1 MFSKVPARP
10 PEGGIR
16 ETLNSIAARRIIILD
31 GAMGSLIQGFRLT
44 EEDFRGERF
53 AEHPVDLLGCND
65 LLCLTRPDL
74 IRGIHADYMKAGA
87 DITKTC
93 SFNASSVSLG
103 DFGIGELAY
112 EISRAAAALARET
125 ADRFSSPE
133 RPRFVAG
140 SMGPTAKSGSISP
153 DIDDPEKRA
162 IRWDELVL
170 AYYDNARGLV
180 DGGADI
186 LLVETIFDTL
196 NAKAAISAIGR
207 LLKERRIDTPV
218 MLSATV
224 ASAGNGGRILS
235 GQTLEAFCVSAAHA
249 GPWSLGLNCSFGADK
264 LRRHAEELGKV
275 SSRLGA
281 SWLISTHPNAG
292 LPNQLGGYDE
302 SPESMASKMEEYFKE
317 GLLNIAGGCC
327 GTTPGHIAAI
337 AELAARYP
345 PRRMPG
351 AGAPSSTWLA
361 GLEALAIGGT
371 NSKTGGPDAGKANSK
386 TNGSAGGGAAGKIDD
401 SAAGQ
406 GFTVIG
412 ERTNVAGSRK
422 FLKLI
427 KEKNYGEALTV
438 AREMIDR
445 GAALIDVCMDDAL
458 LDAEEAMGR
467 FLNLALQDPEIARV
481 PIMIDSSRWNVIE
494 AGLKCVQGKCL
505 VNSISLKEGP
515 GEFLRRAEIARSYGA
530 AVVVMLFDERG
541 QAADYERKIE
551 VARRSWTLLR
561 DSGFPAGDIVFD
573 PNVLSVAT
581 GIPEHDSYGLDFIRA
596 CAWIHDNCPGA
607 QISGGVS
614 NLSFSFRGND
624 RVREALH
631 AVFLKH
637 AAGAGL
643 SMAIVNPASLVEYG
657 DIEEELRGAAEDLIL
672 NRNTAPSAF
681 AGPAGGPGDSPANSS
696 TDSPTERLL
705 GLAERIAGEGASTA
719 SPGTA
724 APGAWRGQDAGE
736 RIVYAMVKGID
747 DYIEQDVLE
756 LRGRYERSL
765 EIVEGPL
772 MRGMREVGELF
783 GEGKM
788 FLPQVIRS
796 ARVMKKAVTV
806 LTPFIEQ
813 EKQKPGGSA
822 GRTQAEAGN
831 AAIVLATVKGDVHD
845 IGKNIVG
852 VVLGCNGYAIRD
864 LGVMVEAQRILDT
877 AQREGAAAIGVSGL
891 ITPSLDEMVHI
902 ASEMERRGFNIPLLV
917 GGAAASL
924 AHTAL
929 RIAPAYSGPVV
940 YTRDAGQCPGALRSL
955 LSPAGRPGFLADLET
970 RYREAAARH
979 DSIHSRIEIIPLEEA
994 RANRVPAPGPA
1005 PAPRRRGLIELNDY
1019 PLEKIVPRID
1029 WEGFLQSWELTP
1041 ENGTGEEDR
1050 RQTARMRLLEDARGA
1065 LERVQSEGLFR
1076 LRGVLGF
1083 FPAAVRGEDVLVF
1096 DPASGHGAA
1105 VPGGAEP
1112 LERFSFLRGQDRK
1125 RNGVHNP
1132 CLADFLPASGGW
1144 IGLFA
1149 LSAGFGL
1156 EEAAAACRAQG
1167 DDYGAILLATLANSL
1182 AEAFSEEAH
1191 RLAAREY
1198 WGRGGPADNVSIDGT
1213 LGIRPAFGYPAC
1225 PDHRDKEI
1233 AFRLL
1238 EAQRRAGLELTESAM
1253 IRPTASVCGMY
1264 LPGGFYFTIAAVGE
1278 DQLTGWAGR
1287 KGIGREEAEQRLA
1300 SILPL
1305 AKRSF

>member
-1 MFSKVPARP
+1 
-10 PEGGIR
+10 
-16 ETLNSIAARRIIILD
+16 
-31 GAMGSLIQGFRLT
+31 MGSLIQSFHLT
-44 EEDFRGERF
+44 EEDFRGWRF
-53 AEHPVDLLGCND
+53 AGHPVNLLGCND

-74 IRGIHADYMKAGA
+74 ISRIHEDYLKAGA

-93 SFNASSVSLG
+93 SFNASSVSLA

-112 EISRAAAALARET
+112 EISRAAAALARGA

-162 IRWDELVL
+162 ISWDELVS
-170 AYYDNARGLV
+170 AYCDNARGLV
-180 DGGADI
+180 DGGADL

-196 NAKAAISAIGR
+196 NAKAAIFAITR
-207 LLKERRIDTPV
+207 LLKERRLDIPV

-224 ASAGNGGRILS
+224 ASAGTEGRILS
-235 GQTLEAFCVSAAHA
+235 GQTLEAFCISVAHA
-249 GPWSLGLNCSFGADK
+249 EPWSLGLNCSFGADK
-264 LRRHAEELGKV
+264 LRQGAAELGAV

-292 LPNQLGGYDE
+292 LPNQFGGYDE
-302 SPESMASKMEEYFKE
+302 SPESMALKMEEYFKE
-317 GLLNIAGGCC
+317 GLLNITGGCC
-327 GTTPGHIAAI
+327 GTTPAHIAAI
-337 AELAARYP
+337 AELAVRYP
-345 PRRMPG
+345 PRRIP
-351 AGAPSSTWLA
+351 AEAPSSTWLA
-361 GLEALAIGGT
+361 GLEALAV
-371 NSKTGGPDAGKANSK
+371 
-386 TNGSAGGGAAGKIDD
+386 
-401 SAAGQ
+401 GQ

-427 KEKNYGEALTV
+427 KEKNFGEALTV
-438 AREMIDR
+438 AREMIGR
-445 GAALIDVCMDDAL
+445 GASLIDICMDDAL

-467 FLNLALQDPEIARV
+467 FLGLALQDPEIARV

-515 GEFLRRAEIARSYGA
+515 QEFLRRAGIARSYGA
-530 AVVVMLFDERG
+530 AVVIMLFDEQG

-551 VARRSWTLLR
+551 VARRSWVLLR
-561 DSGFPAGDIVFD
+561 NSGFPARDIVFD

-631 AVFLKH
+631 AVFLKY

-657 DIEEELRGAAEDLIL
+657 AVEGELREVAEDLIL
-672 NRNTAPSAF
+672 NRNTASS
-681 AGPAGGPGDSPANSS
+681 GLPGSV
-696 TDSPTERLL
+696 DSPTERLL
-705 GLAERIAGEGASTA
+705 RLAEQIAAEGIS
-719 SPGTA
+719 GA
-724 APGAWRGQDAGE
+724 APGAVLHEAWRDRDAGE

-756 LRGRYERSL
+756 LRDRYERSL

-772 MRGMREVGELF
+772 MRGMQEVGDLF
-783 GEGKM
+783 GAGKM

-796 ARVMKKAVTV
+796 ARVMKKAVGV

-813 EKQKPGGSA
+813 EKQKSGG
-822 GRTQAEAGN
+822 GGQGPEDAGN

-852 VVLGCNGYAIRD
+852 VVLGCNGYVIRD

-891 ITPSLDEMVHI
+891 ITPSLDEMVRI
-902 ASEMERRGFNIPLLV
+902 AAEMERRGFSIPLLV

-929 RIAPAYSGPVV
+929 RIAPVYSGPVV

-955 LSPAGRPGFLADLET
+955 LSPAARSGFLADLET

-979 DSIHSRIEIIPLEEA
+979 DNIHSRIELIPLEEA
-994 RANRVPAPGPA
+994 RANRVPAPDPV
-1005 PAPRRRGLIELNDY
+1005 PPPRRRGLIELNDY
-1019 PLEKIVPRID
+1019 PLEKIIPRID
-1029 WEGFLQSWELTP
+1029 WDGFLQSWELRP
-1041 ENGTGEEDR
+1041 GRGERGEGEDQVEDC
-1050 RQTARMRLLEDARGA
+1050 RQAVQTRLLEDAREA
-1065 LERVQSEGLFR
+1065 LERVQSERLLR
-1076 LRGVLGF
+1076 LRGVLGL
-1083 FPAAVRGEDVLVF
+1083 FPAAALGEDILVF
-1096 DPASGHGAA
+1096 DHVLERDTA
-1105 VPGGAEP
+1105 VSNTAGSTVRPRG
-1112 LERFSFLRGQDRK
+1112 RFSFLRSQDRK
-1125 RNGVHNP
+1125 RNGVRNP
-1132 CLADFLPASGGW
+1132 CLADFLPAEGW

-1156 EEAAAACRAQG
+1156 EEAAAACRGRG

-1182 AEAFSEEAH
+1182 AEAFSDEAH
-1191 RLAAREY
+1191 RLAAGEY
-1198 WGRGGPADNVSIDGT
+1198 WAYAAGPGKLPGGLPETASIDGT
-1213 LGIRPAFGYPAC
+1213 FGIRPAFGYPAC

-1233 AFRLL
+1233 VFRLL
-1238 EAQRRAGLELTESAM
+1238 EARRRSGLELTESAM
-1253 IRPTASVCGMY
+1253 IRPAASVCGMY
-1264 LPGGFYFTIAAVGE
+1264 LPAGFYFNIAAVGE
-1278 DQLTGWAGR
+1278 DQLAAWAEH
-1287 KGIGREEAEQRLA
+1287 KGIGIDEAEQRLA

-1305 AKRSF
+1305 AKKSF

>member
-1 MFSKVPARP
+1 MSSTVSWAP
-10 PEGGIR
+10 PEGGVR
-16 ETLNSIAARRIIILD
+16 EKLNAIAARRIIVLD
-31 GAMGSLIQGFRLT
+31 GAMGSLIQGLHLT
-44 EEDFRGERF
+44 EGDFRGERF
-53 AEHPVDLLGCND
+53 AGHPVNLLGCND

-74 IRGIHADYMKAGA
+74 IRGIHGDYLKAGA

-93 SFNASSVSLG
+93 SFNATSVSLA
-103 DFGIGELAY
+103 DFGIGGLAY
-112 EISRAAAALARET
+112 EISHAAAALAREA
-125 ADRFSSPE
+125 ADGFSSPE

-162 IRWDELVL
+162 ISWDELVS

-180 DGGADI
+180 DGGADL

-196 NAKAAISAIGR
+196 NAKAAIFAIMR
-207 LLKERRIDTPV
+207 LLEERRLDVPL

-224 ASAGNGGRILS
+224 ASAGDGGRILS
-235 GQTLEAFCVSAAHA
+235 GQTLEAFCISVAHA

-264 LRRHAEELGKV
+264 LRQGAAELGAV
-275 SSRLGA
+275 SVRLGT

-292 LPNQLGGYDE
+292 LPNQLGAYDE
-302 SPESMASKMEEYFKE
+302 GPESMALKMEGYFKD

-327 GTTPGHIAAI
+327 GTTPAHIAAI

-345 PRRMPG
+345 PRRIPG
-351 AGAPSSTWLA
+351 GAPPPSTWLA
-361 GLEALAIGGT
+361 GLEGLAVGR
-371 NSKTGGPDAGKANSK
+371 GPGQEAG
-386 TNGSAGGGAAGKIDD
+386 AGLSPGL
-401 SAAGQ
+401 
-406 GFTVIG
+406 TVIG

-422 FLKLI
+422 FLKLV
-427 KEKNYGEALTV
+427 KEKNFGEALTV
-438 AREMIDR
+438 AREMISR
-445 GAALIDVCMDDAL
+445 GASLIDVCMDDAL

-467 FLNLALQDPEIARV
+467 FLSLALQDPEIARV

-515 GEFLRRAEIARSYGA
+515 REFLRRAGIARSYGA
-530 AVVVMLFDERG
+530 AVLVMLFDEQG

-551 VARRSWTLLR
+551 VARRSWALLR

-573 PNVLSVAT
+573 PNILSIAT

-596 CAWIHDNCPGA
+596 CAWIHNNCPGA

-643 SMAIVNPASLVEYG
+643 SMAIVNPASLVEYDALEG
-657 DIEEELRGAAEDLIL
+657 ELREAAEDLIL
-672 NRNTAPSAF
+672 NRNTAPAAF
-681 AGPAGGPGDSPANSS
+681 PGPADSSRDSPMGSPRDN
-696 TDSPTERLL
+696 PTERLL
-705 GLAERIAGEGASTA
+705 RLAERSAGEGV
-719 SPGTA
+719 P
-724 APGAWRGQDAGE
+724 APGAFLHEAWRGQDAGE

-783 GEGKM
+783 GAGKM

-796 ARVMKKAVTV
+796 ARVMKKAVAV
-806 LTPFIEQ
+806 LTPFIER
-813 EKQKPGGSA
+813 EKQNSGG
-822 GRTQAEAGN
+822 GMGEAGN
-831 AAIVLATVKGDVHD
+831 TAIVLATVKGDVHD

-852 VVLGCNGYAIRD
+852 VVLGCNGYVIRD

-877 AQREGAAAIGVSGL
+877 AQQEGAAAIGVSGL

-902 ASEMERRGFNIPLLV
+902 AGEMERRGFNIPLLV

-940 YTRDAGQCPGALRSL
+940 YTQDAGQCPGALRSL
-955 LSPAGRPGFLADLET
+955 LSPAARSGFLADLET

-979 DSIHSRIEIIPLEEA
+979 DGIHSRIELIPLEEA
-994 RANRVPAPGPA
+994 RANRAPPPEAA
-1005 PAPRRRGLIELNDY
+1005 PPPRRRGLIELNDY
-1019 PLEKIVPRID
+1019 PLEKIIPRID
-1029 WEGFLQSWELTP
+1029 WDGFLQSWELRP
-1041 ENGTGEEDR
+1041 GDRGPGGDDQGEDR
-1050 RQTARMRLLEDARGA
+1050 RRAVQAKLLEDAGEA
-1065 LERVQSEGLFR
+1065 LERVKSEQLLR
-1076 LRGVLGF
+1076 LRGVLGI
-1083 FPAAVRGEDVLVF
+1083 FPAAALGEDILIFDRVL
-1096 DPASGHGAA
+1096 DRDTALGNTAGASPRG
-1105 VPGGAEP
+1105 
-1112 LERFSFLRGQDRK
+1112 RFSFLRGQDRK
-1125 RNGVHNP
+1125 RNGVRNP
-1132 CLADFLPASGGW
+1132 CLADFLPAAGGW

-1156 EEAAAACRAQG
+1156 EEAAAAYRSRG

-1182 AEAFSEEAH
+1182 TEAFSDEAQ
-1191 RLAAREY
+1191 RLAAGEY
-1198 WGRGGPADNVSIDGT
+1198 WAYGPGKLPDGLPGTASVDGT
-1213 LGIRPAFGYPAC
+1213 FGIRPAFGYPAC

-1238 EAQRRAGLELTESAM
+1238 EARRRSGLELTESAM
-1253 IRPTASVCGMY
+1253 IRPAASVCGMY
-1264 LPGGFYFTIAAVGE
+1264 FPAGFYFNIAAVGE
-1278 DQLTGWAGR
+1278 DQLASWAER
-1287 KGIGREEAEQRLA
+1287 KGIGIDEAEQRLA

-1305 AKRSF
+1305 AKKSF